1 MSTSL
6 TKCKK
11 SLAKVWF
18 LGAGIVFILILLQTL
33 FGKYS
38 GQEEKAWGWFLPTVM
53 PTLSLMIGVLVADT
67 KQRQVKDERKIDPF
81 LFKLS
86 MSLSIAYFG
95 VVLLTILVQP
105 FTEMLILELL
115 DKSNLWLGPLQ
126 GLVAASLGA
135 FFIKREK
142 NEH

>member
-1 MSTSL
+1 MSTSF

-18 LGAGIVFILILLQTL
+18 LGAGIVFILILFQTL
-33 FGKYS
+33 FGKFS
-38 GQEEKAWGWFLPTVM
+38 GQQEKAWGWFLPTVM
-53 PTLSLMIGVLVADT
+53 PTLSLMIGVLVADA
-67 KQRQVKDERKIDPF
+67 KQEPAKDERKIDPF

-86 MSLSIAYFG
+86 MRLSISYFV

-105 FTEMLILELL
+105 FTEMLILDLL
-115 DKSNLWLGPLQ
+115 EQSNLWLGPMQ

-135 FFIKREK
+135 FFINR
-142 NEH
+142 N